1 MPLLDI
7 QFQQQTLFEV
17 MQTNNSAVYGVVLN
31 DHDSLAAL
39 ASQLD
44 HAPYKAAP
52 IAPVLYIK
60 PKNTFTANNT
70 IITLPSEETSVEIGA
85 TLALVMK
92 KRATCVATN
101 EALSHIAGVGLV
113 ADLSL
118 PHDSY
123 YRPAIREKCFDG
135 ALAIGDKLVAIESL
149 GDIENLAIEVQINGQ
164 LVATKSFTSL
174 VRKADQLIVDVTDY
188 MTLRAADVLLLTVSY
203 QAEQATCDDKVSLT
217 LIDTTTHQQ
226 QAHLSFEIQAGDC
239 K

>member
-1 MPLLDI
+1 MSLLDN

-39 ASQLD
+39 ASQLEQ
-44 HAPYKAAP
+44 APYKAAP

-60 PKNTFTANNT
+60 PKNTFTANNS
-70 IITLPSEETSVEIGA
+70 IVTLPSKEENVEIGA

-92 KRATCVATN
+92 KRATRVSAN
-101 EALSHIAGVGLV
+101 EALSHLAGVGLV

-135 ALAIGDKLVAIESL
+135 ALAIGDQLMAIDSL
-149 GDIENLAIEVQINGQ
+149 DDIDNLAIEVQVNGK

-174 VRKADQLIVDVTDY
+174 VRKADQLIADVTGY
-188 MTLRAADVLLLTVSY
+188 MTLRAADILLLTVSY
-203 QAEQATCDDKVSLT
+203 QAEQATSGDQVSLA
-217 LIDTTTHQQ
+217 LIDKTTRQQ